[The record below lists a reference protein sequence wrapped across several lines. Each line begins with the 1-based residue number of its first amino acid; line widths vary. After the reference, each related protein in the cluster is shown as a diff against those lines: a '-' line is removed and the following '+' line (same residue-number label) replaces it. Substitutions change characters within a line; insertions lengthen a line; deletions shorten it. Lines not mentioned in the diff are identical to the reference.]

1 MLTAEASKLTA
12 EASKLTAE
20 ASKLTA
26 EASKLT
32 AEASKLTVEAS
43 KLTAETSRMTAETSR
58 MTAETSRMTAEAS
71 TTEAR
76 DGRGKAMAS
85 VLYQSIETLSKDK
98 GIDPEIVVGA
108 VEDAIALAT
117 RKYYKTT
124 ESMRAEMDRET
135 GEIRA
140 YVFKTVVETPE
151 QVEDETN
158 QISLEKAREMAP
170 EVEVG
175 GELRFYKD
183 TTPLGRIA
191 AQMAKQVIFQK
202 VREAERDTVFNEY
215 NHRAGEVLNATVKR
229 LEPMDTIFDLGKAEA
244 RMPKREQSRLEQ
256 FAVGE
261 RVRVVLLRVDRAAKG
276 PQVIVSRAAP
286 GLVSSLFQ
294 SEVPEIY
301 DGTVTIRA
309 IAREAGER
317 TKIAVMSRDK
327 DVDPVG
333 ACVGMKGMR
342 VQSIIRELRGEKID
356 IIEYSEEI
364 TTFAEK
370 ALQPAKVSRVSITDL
385 GEKQIEVIVDD
396 TQLSLAIGKKGQNVR
411 LAAKLL
417 QWKIDIKSEEE
428 KRQEVEQQMTA
439 MSGGPTTP
447 IEQVTELGEQI
458 LEKLIA
464 AGITTIEELADMTP
478 EQLEEVPGIGEKTVE
493 KISTA
498 VRHYFGQYEEGEER
512 PAVAAIAAASEIEG
526 DAAEASADAEV
537 SHPDHARD
545 VEASLGS
552 EASTEDNII
561 AAEES
566 TGEAEESMLSE
577 KLSGT
582 TEERLAEEAA
592 EFGEAQ
598 ELNGVSTDDL
608 IAAEDRASMSDA
620 NDDADARE
628 EKIELEN
635 DEVDNLAVQANE
647 VSDEG
652 IDTDGH
658 DRG

>member
-1 MLTAEASKLTA
+1 
-12 EASKLTAE
+12 
-20 ASKLTA
+20 
-26 EASKLT
+26 
-32 AEASKLTVEAS
+32 
-43 KLTAETSRMTAETSR
+43 
-58 MTAETSRMTAEAS
+58 
-71 TTEAR
+71 
-76 DGRGKAMAS
+76 MAS
-85 VLYQSIETLSKDK
+85 VLYQSIEALSRDK

-117 RKYYKTT
+117 RKYYKTV
-124 ESMRAEMDRET
+124 ENMRAELDRDT

-140 YVFKTVVETPE
+140 YVFKTVVEAPE
-151 QVEDETN
+151 QVEDEAN
-158 QISLEKAREMAP
+158 QLTLDQARELAP

-215 NHRAGEVLNATVKR
+215 NHRAGEVLSATVKR

-286 GLVSSLFQ
+286 GLVQNLFQ

-301 DGTVTIRA
+301 DGTVSIRA

-317 TKIAVMSRDK
+317 TKIAVQSRDK

-428 KRQEVEQQMTA
+428 KRLEVEQQMQA

-478 EQLEEVPGIGEKTVE
+478 EQLEEVPGIGERTVE

-512 PAVAAIAAASEIEG
+512 PAAAS
-526 DAAEASADAEV
+526 DPAA
-537 SHPDHARD
+537 P
-545 VEASLGS
+545 
-552 EASTEDNII
+552 ASTEEIPATSSEAAAPDHEHVALGDEI
-561 AAEES
+561 APERTETMAEP
-566 TGEAEESMLSE
+566 TGLTDEDTLDELVDAGTPLENTSIDRTPEEL
-577 KLSGT
+577 
-582 TEERLAEEAA
+582 LAEDAGD
-592 EFGEAQ
+592 FGEAQ
-598 ELNGVSTDDL
+598 QLNGVSTEELAD
-608 IAAEDRASMSDA
+608 AEDRLSDA
-620 NDDADARE
+620 NDEADRRE
-628 EKIELEN
+628 EQIEIDN
-635 DEVDNLAVQANE
+635 DTVDTLVAESQE
-647 VSDEG
+647 ISDEG

>member
-1 MLTAEASKLTA
+1 
-12 EASKLTAE
+12 
-20 ASKLTA
+20 
-26 EASKLT
+26 
-32 AEASKLTVEAS
+32 
-43 KLTAETSRMTAETSR
+43 
-58 MTAETSRMTAEAS
+58 
-71 TTEAR
+71 
-76 DGRGKAMAS
+76 MAS
-85 VLYQSIETLSKDK
+85 ALYQSIEMLSRDK
-98 GIDPEIVVGA
+98 GIEPEVVVGA

-117 RKYYKTT
+117 RKYYKTQ
-124 ESMRAEMDRET
+124 ENMRAEMDRET

-140 YVFKTVVETPE
+140 YVYKTVVESPDLI
-151 QVEDETN
+151 EDEIN
-158 QISLEKAREMAP
+158 QMALDQARELAP

-183 TTPLGRIA
+183 TSPLGRIA

-215 NHRAGEVLNATVKR
+215 NHRAGEVLTATVKR
-229 LEPMDTIFDLGKAEA
+229 LEPMDVIFDLGKAEA

-286 GLVSSLFQ
+286 ALVQNLFQ

-356 IIEYSEEI
+356 IIEFSEEI

-385 GEKQIEVIVDD
+385 ADKQIEVIVDD

-428 KRQEVEQQMTA
+428 KRQEVEQQMQA

-447 IEQVTELGEQI
+447 IEQVTELGDAV

-464 AGITTIEELADMTP
+464 AGITTVEALADMTP

-493 KISTA
+493 KISVA

-512 PAVAAIAAASEIEG
+512 PAAAITAAAETASENEG
-526 DAAEASADAEV
+526 
-537 SHPDHARD
+537 
-545 VEASLGS
+545 
-552 EASTEDNII
+552 
-561 AAEES
+561 
-566 TGEAEESMLSE
+566 TGETPME
-577 KLSGT
+577 KT
-582 TEERLAEEAA
+582 PEAILAEEALDA
-592 EFGEAQ
+592 GEV
-598 ELNGVSTDDL
+598 EEVRDLSTED
-608 IAAEDRASMSDA
+608 IATAEDAESNSDA
-620 NDDADARE
+620 FSDADARE
-628 EKIELEN
+628 EQIELNN
-635 DEVDNLAVQANE
+635 DAVDTLVDEAQE
-647 VSDEG
+647 FSDEG
-652 IDTDGH
+652 IDNDGH